1 MIAKESTKKQK
12 VDAVLY
18 LRCIATYAN
27 YICDNIDNANALDYY
42 GFDNVVEEIIGIKSD
57 LNDVL
62 LKFFGSDVK
71 NG

>member
-12 VDAVLY
+12 ADAVLY

-42 GFDNVVEEIIGIKSD
+42 EFDDVVEGIIGVKSD
-57 LNDVL
+57 LCDVL
-62 LKFFGSDVK
+62 LKLFGDDTK

>member
-42 GFDNVVEEIIGIKSD
+42 GFDDVVEEIIGIKSD
-57 LNDVL
+57 LCDVL

>member
-1 MIAKESTKKQK
+1 MIKKEPTKEQK

-42 GFDNVVEEIIGIKSD
+42 GFDDVVEEIISIKSD

-62 LKFFGSDVK
+62 LKFFGSIVK

>member
-42 GFDNVVEEIIGIKSD
+42 GFDDVVEKIIGIKSD

>member
-42 GFDNVVEEIIGIKSD
+42 GFDDVVEGIIGIKSD

-62 LKFFGSDVK
+62 LKLFGSDT
-71 NG
+71 NDG

>member
-1 MIAKESTKKQK
+1 MIKKESTKKQK

-42 GFDNVVEEIIGIKSD
+42 GFDDVVEEIIGIKSD

>member
-1 MIAKESTKKQK
+1 MIARVSTKKQK

-42 GFDNVVEEIIGIKSD
+42 GFDDVVEKIIGIKSD

>member
-42 GFDNVVEEIIGIKSD
+42 GFDDVVEEIIGIKSD

>member
-42 GFDNVVEEIIGIKSD
+42 VFDDVVEEIIGIKSD

>member
-1 MIAKESTKKQK
+1 MIAKEPTKKQK

-42 GFDNVVEEIIGIKSD
+42 GFDDVVEKIIGIKSD

>member
-1 MIAKESTKKQK
+1 MSVKEATKKQK

-42 GFDNVVEEIIGIKSD
+42 EFDDVVDGIIGVKSD

-62 LKFFGSDVK
+62 LKFFGSDAE

>member
-42 GFDNVVEEIIGIKSD
+42 EFDDVVEEIIGIKSD

-62 LKFFGSDVK
+62 LKFFGSDTE

>member
-1 MIAKESTKKQK
+1 MF
-12 VDAVLY
+12 
-18 LRCIATYAN
+18 LRCIATYAS

-42 GFDNVVEEIIGIKSD
+42 EFDDVVEEIIGIKSD